1 MKKKILSAGLCL
13 TAAIVWGAA
22 FKVQEIASVNADK
35 IDAFFFGGIRFL
47 LGGLVL
53 IPLWFIFEKEKT
65 LSIEEK
71 KVKHKSTLIYG
82 IITGAILFLASLAQ
96 QFGIQ
101 FTGESGKAGFITG
114 MYLIFVPI
122 VSFVLFKQKISPLI
136 IGAVGFSIVGL
147 YFLCLNGGAFT
158 FRAGD
163 LLVLLA
169 SFCFTAHIIV
179 IDRFIDRV
187 SALRY
192 SSIQFI
198 TVGVLNLVVGA
209 LIGHVTWEG
218 VVLVIGPILYC
229 GLMSTGVA
237 YTCQII
243 GQKFTPPAVASLLF
257 ATEGLFS
264 VVFES
269 IIEKSV
275 PSTSMFIGCA
285 LMFVGIILSQLP
297 SNILSHRFSLLKRK
311 PESLGGQEDND
322 K

>member
-1 MKKKILSAGLCL
+1 MKKKFLSAGLCL
-13 TAAIVWGAA
+13 TAAIIWGAA
-22 FKVQEIASVNADK
+22 FKVQEIASTNADK

-47 LGGLVL
+47 LGGIVL
-53 IPLWFIFEKEKT
+53 IPLWFVFEREKT
-65 LSIEEK
+65 LSLEEK
-71 KVKHKSTLIYG
+71 TTRHKSTLIYG
-82 IITGAILFLASLAQ
+82 IITGAILFTASLLQ
-96 QFGIQ
+96 QLGIQ

-122 VSFVLFKQKISPLI
+122 VSFILFRQRVSPLI
-136 IGAVGFSIVGL
+136 IGAVGFSVVGL

-158 FRAGD
+158 FKAGD

-198 TVGVLNLVVGA
+198 TVGILNLIIGA
-209 LIGHVTWEG
+209 LFGHVTWEG
-218 VVLVIGPILYC
+218 IVLVIGPILYC

-275 PSTSMFIGCA
+275 PSSTMLIGCA

-297 SNILSHRFSLLKRK
+297 SDTLEKIFRCSSSKK
-311 PESLGGQEDND
+311 EQECVNSSSDE
-322 K
+322 

>member
-22 FKVQEIASVNADK
+22 FKVQEIASVNSDK

-53 IPLWFIFEKEKT
+53 IPLWFIFEREKT
-65 LSIEEK
+65 LSVQEK
-71 KVKHKSTLIYG
+71 ATRHKSTIIYG
-82 IITGAILFLASLAQ
+82 IITGAILFMASLLQ
-96 QFGIQ
+96 QLGIQ

-122 VSFVLFKQKISPLI
+122 VSFILFRQKVSPLI

-158 FRAGD
+158 LKAGD

-192 SSIQFI
+192 SSVQFI
-198 TVGVLNLVVGA
+198 TVGVLNLVIGA
-209 LIGHVTWEG
+209 FFGHVTWEG

-243 GQKFTPPAVASLLF
+243 GQKFTPPTVASLLF

-269 IIEKSV
+269 IIEKTV
-275 PSTSMFIGCA
+275 PSATMLIGCA
-285 LMFVGIILSQLP
+285 LMFAGIILSQLP
-297 SNILSHRFSLLKRK
+297 NDILHPIFSLLKRK
-311 PESLGGQEDND
+311 DGQKKSDGE
-322 K
+322 